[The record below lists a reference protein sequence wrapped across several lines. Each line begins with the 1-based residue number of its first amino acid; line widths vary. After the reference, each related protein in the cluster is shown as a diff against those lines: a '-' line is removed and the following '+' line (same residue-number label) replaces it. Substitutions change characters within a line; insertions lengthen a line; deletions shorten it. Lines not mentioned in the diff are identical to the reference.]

1 VQNTAGAVTASPD
14 CPPQSATVVLGP
26 SPMQNGGARILAAFD
41 PCVLT
46 DGGVVLRRTGQ
57 ASCRLGLKPSV
68 QASQPLRLTHRG
80 YCRNAGDARLL
91 RQT

>member
-1 VQNTAGAVTASPD
+1 MQNTAGAVTTTPD

-46 DGGVVLRRTGQ
+46 DGGVVLNLTDEQGIQLVAANIQGGQRRNH
-57 ASCRLGLKPSV
+57 L
-68 QASQPLRLTHRG
+68 
-80 YCRNAGDARLL
+80 
-91 RQT
+91 